1 MFGFGQR
8 SAEAYS
14 QVGLETSVQTA
25 DPYRLILLLFEG
37 ARDAILLARSA
48 MEQKQ
53 IEARGL
59 AISKAIDIITNG
71 LKASLD
77 QEQGGDLAGQLADLY
92 EYMTIR
98 LLHAN
103 LKNDKAVLEEVLLLL
118 EEIHSA
124 WREIPPEERHL
135 PL

>member
-1 MFGFGQR
+1 VFGFGQR
-8 SAEAYS
+8 SANAYS
-14 QVGLETSVQTA
+14 QIGVETSVQTA
-25 DPYRLILLLFEG
+25 DPFKLILLLFEG
-37 ARDAILLARSA
+37 ARDAILIARSA
-48 MEQKQ
+48 MEANQ
-53 IEARGL
+53 IEARGT

-77 QEQGGDLAGQLADLY
+77 LEQGGALAEQLSGLY

-103 LKNDKAVLEEVLLLL
+103 MKNDKSVLDEVLMLL

-135 PL
+135 PR

>member
-1 MFGFGQR
+1 VFGFGQR
-8 SAEAYS
+8 SANAYS
-14 QVGLETSVQTA
+14 QIGVETSVQTA
-25 DPYRLILLLFEG
+25 DPFKLILLLFEG
-37 ARDAILLARSA
+37 ARDAILIARSA
-48 MEQKQ
+48 MEANQ
-53 IEARGL
+53 IEARGT

-77 QEQGGDLAGQLADLY
+77 LEQGGALAEQLSGLY

-103 LKNDKAVLEEVLLLL
+103 MNNDKTVLDEVLMLL

-135 PL
+135 PR

>member
-1 MFGFGQR
+1 
-8 SAEAYS
+8 
-14 QVGLETSVQTA
+14 
-25 DPYRLILLLFEG
+25 
-37 ARDAILLARSA
+37 

-53 IEARGL
+53 IEARGM

-77 QEQGGDLAGQLADLY
+77 QEQGGELASQLSDLY

-103 LKNDKAVLEEVLLLL
+103 LKNDKSILDEVLELL

-124 WREIPPEERHL
+124 WRQIPPEERHI
-135 PL
+135 PR

>member
-8 SAEAYS
+8 SADAYS
-14 QVGLETSVQTA
+14 QVGIETSVQAA
-25 DPYRLILLLFEG
+25 DPYKLVLLLFEG
-37 ARDAILLARSA
+37 ARDAIMIARSA
-48 MEQKQ
+48 MEENQ
-53 IEARGL
+53 IQARGT

-77 QEQGGDLAGQLADLY
+77 LEQGGPLAEQLAGLY
-92 EYMTIR
+92 EYMTVR

-103 LKNDKAVLEEVLLLL
+103 LKNDKSILEEVQMLL

-124 WREIPPEERHL
+124 WRQIPPEDRHL
-135 PL
+135 

>member
-8 SAEAYS
+8 SADAYS
-14 QVGLETSVQTA
+14 QVGIETSVQAA
-25 DPYRLILLLFEG
+25 DPYKLVLLLFEG
-37 ARDAILLARSA
+37 ARDAVLIARSA
-48 MEQKQ
+48 MEENQ
-53 IEARGL
+53 IEARGA

-77 QEQGGDLAGQLADLY
+77 IEQGGALAEQLADLY
-92 EYMTIR
+92 EYMSVR

-103 LKNDKAVLEEVLLLL
+103 LKNDKSIIDEVLMLL

-124 WREIPPEERHL
+124 WRQIPPEERHL
-135 PL
+135 

>member
-1 MFGFGQR
+1 VFGFGQR
-8 SAEAYS
+8 SADAYS

-25 DPYRLILLLFEG
+25 DPYELILLLFEG
-37 ARDAILLARSA
+37 ARNAVLLARSA
-48 MEQKQ
+48 METNQ
-53 IEARGL
+53 IETRGSE
-59 AISKAIDIITNG
+59 ISRAIDIITNG

-77 QEQGGDLAGQLADLY
+77 LKQGGELSEQLASLY

-103 LKNDKAVLEEVLLLL
+103 MKNDKSILDEVLELL

-124 WREIPPEERHL
+124 WRQIPAEKRHL
-135 PL
+135 PS

>member
-1 MFGFGQR
+1 VFGFGQR
-8 SAEAYS
+8 SADAYS

-25 DPYRLILLLFEG
+25 DPYELILLLFEG
-37 ARDAILLARSA
+37 ARNAVLLARSA
-48 MEQKQ
+48 MESNQ
-53 IEARGL
+53 IETRGSE
-59 AISKAIDIITNG
+59 ISRAIDIITNG

-77 QEQGGDLAGQLADLY
+77 LKQGGELSEQLASLY

-103 LKNDKAVLEEVLLLL
+103 MKNDKSILDEVLELL

-124 WREIPPEERHL
+124 WRQIPAEKRHL
-135 PL
+135 PS

>member
-8 SAEAYS
+8 SADAYS
-14 QVGLETSVQTA
+14 QVGLETSVQAA
-25 DPYRLILLLFEG
+25 DPHKLVLLLFEG
-37 ARDAILLARSA
+37 ARDAIMIARSA
-48 MEQKQ
+48 MEENQ
-53 IEARGL
+53 IEARGS

-77 QEQGGDLAGQLADLY
+77 VEQGGSLAEQLAGLY
-92 EYMTIR
+92 EYMTVR

-103 LKNDKAVLEEVLLLL
+103 MKNDKSILDEVLMLL

-124 WREIPPEERHL
+124 WRQIPPEERIFQR
-135 PL
+135 